1 MWRLCEAL
9 ANSLFLAL
17 CHYCLGSEYDGWW
30 KYNKM
35 DGHGTRRFPNGNL
48 YVGNYSDGRRNGS
61 GRHIFANGD
70 QYVGIFKDDAMH
82 GAGRYYFKNN
92 ESFEGTFNRG
102 RKEGRGKYQWS
113 DGTID
118 IIWYIN
124 DVRSGEGVRYS
135 ADRKKAWKLEGSKVK
150 GKISLYEAHKMVESL
165 GSDMAIADAS

>member
-1 MWRLCEAL
+1 
-9 ANSLFLAL
+9 
-17 CHYCLGSEYDGWW
+17 
-30 KYNKM
+30 M

-48 YVGNYSDGRRNGS
+48 YVGNYSDGRRNGN

-70 QYVGIFKDDAMH
+70 QYVGTFKDDAMH

-118 IIWYIN
+118 IIGYVN
-124 DVRSGEGVRYS
+124 DVRAGEGVRYS

-150 GKISLYEAHKMVESL
+150 GKISLERAQKIVESL
-165 GSDMAIADAS
+165 GNEVTIDEGT